1 MGVHVFTYG
10 SLMFDPV
17 WSKVVGSVY
26 EKVTARLYGYKRRKI
41 QGEIYPTV
49 LPGTSRDHVDGI
61 IYLNVSKSDLKTLD
75 RFEGEYYQK
84 EMAECGLTDGGNISA
99 WVYVFKE
106 RYRNLVEDE
115 PWDPVWF
122 SEDGIHE
129 FLAADSFKESG
140 ETVEMTEKT
149 WSRL

>member
-1 MGVHVFTYG
+1 M
-10 SLMFDPV
+10 
-17 WSKVVGSVY
+17 Y

-41 QGEIYPTV
+41 RGEIYPTV

-61 IYLNVSKSDLKTLD
+61 IYLDVSKSDVKNLD
-75 RFEGEYYQK
+75 TFEGEYYQK
-84 EMAECGLTDGGNISA
+84 EMAECGLTDGGIISA
-99 WVYVFKE
+99 WVYVLKE

-129 FLAADSFKESG
+129 FLADLDVS
-140 ETVEMTEKT
+140 
-149 WSRL
+149 